1 MKLLAVA
8 GRLVLVTVFLV
19 VTLLV
24 VAEARGWRFNRRTFR
39 LERTGTLVVRFQP
52 EDATLLLNG
61 RAVNK
66 KSPVVID
73 NLIPGRYEAR
83 LEKPDFQPWSSS
95 FTALAERVV
104 AEVDVVLFRT
114 EPIIEPVSDEAERR
128 RYTELER
135 LVPDPTSDPTVKQK
149 NEIWVSDELITRVA
163 EPVLSARWL
172 IERAYI
178 IFQTGQEFRVVRAD
192 GTNDVVVA
200 RLATQGTSSPLP
212 NRRGSEFL
220 FRDGQA
226 LKRATIR

>member
-1 MKLLAVA
+1 MKLLAVT
-8 GRLVLVTVFLV
+8 GRLVLIAAFLA

-24 VAEARGWRFNRRTFR
+24 VAEARGWRFNRRTLR

-52 EDATLLLNG
+52 EDATLLVNG

-73 NLIPGRYEAR
+73 NLIPGRFEAR

-95 FTALAERVV
+95 FIVEPERVV
-104 AEVDVVLFRT
+104 AEVNVVLFRT
-114 EPIIEPVSDEAERR
+114 EPIVEPVSDEAEVR

-135 LVPDPTSDPTVKQK
+135 LVPDVATDPTVKQK

-163 EPVLSARWL
+163 EPVLRARWL
-172 IERAYI
+172 IERDYI

-200 RLATQGTSSPLP
+200 RLATPQVSAVLP

-220 FRDGQA
+220 FRDGPA
-226 LKRATIR
+226 LKRAVIR

>member
-1 MKLLAVA
+1 MKLVAIA
-8 GRLVLVTVFLV
+8 GRLLLITAFLV
-19 VTLLV
+19 VTLTV
-24 VAEARGWRFNRRTFR
+24 VAEGRGWRFNRRTFR

-52 EDATLLLNG
+52 EDATLLVNG

-73 NLIPGRYEAR
+73 NLIPGRFEAR

-95 FTALAERVV
+95 FTVEPERVV
-104 AEVDVVLFRT
+104 AEVDIVLFRT
-114 EPIIEPVSDEAERR
+114 DPIVEPVSNEAEVR

-135 LVPDPTSDPTVKQK
+135 LVPDLATDPTVKQK

-172 IERAYI
+172 IERDYI
-178 IFQTGQEFRVVRAD
+178 IFQTGQEFRVVRLD

-200 RLATQGTSSPLP
+200 GLATQGTSSLLP

-226 LKRATIR
+226 LKRAVIR